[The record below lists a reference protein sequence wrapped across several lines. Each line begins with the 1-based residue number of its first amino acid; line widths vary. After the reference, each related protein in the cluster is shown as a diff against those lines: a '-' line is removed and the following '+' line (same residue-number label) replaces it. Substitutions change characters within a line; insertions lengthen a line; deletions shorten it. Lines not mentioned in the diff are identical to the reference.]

1 MSISGNLED
10 VSGSDVMQFIHL
22 GRRTGTLVLQ
32 QGKKRAMVGFYRGK
46 LISARR
52 DEQPLVGD
60 LLVRR
65 GVLDPERLQRA
76 IRLQRDG
83 AENRSLGQILLARG
97 DVDAEALRDA
107 VFDQIKQTINEI
119 VQWDDGRFEFVV
131 DDLRPVDDISLYPG
145 DVLENSDLNTQMVLM
160 EAARIFDER
169 NRRGSVSVSPVGE
182 AALLARPST
191 MRMPMS
197 GSGTAVLEPLVA
209 TASALSAAPA
219 ELERVEGKAP
229 FQLTGDRVATEI
241 AEVRVVTLDEVF
253 FARCREALRWL
264 GAPVCRV
271 EPQYAGAVAEDR
283 APVVLFDLR
292 PADRRVSDLRAVCR
306 ACPEFPVV
314 ALVDEGFPLGE
325 AYGAGAVA
333 ALPADPEA
341 VTACVGNLLHNL
353 LAARAKRP
361 MSQVTDNEAMS
372 RLRRVF
378 GDLRS
383 GLISATVALNLM
395 HIISESVERAVLF
408 LVRRNCLAA
417 LGAFGEAAGGRP
429 LAELTRNLRIQ
440 LDDDSGLSLC
450 VRTGEARSF
459 SFDEVRL
466 PAGFAKTL
474 GRPRTGQSV
483 IFPILGTQRV
493 IAAIYAD
500 NGGSA
505 EAIEDIE
512 ILELAAAQVGMAFEN
527 ELLRHQ
533 LAESDS

>member
-22 GRRTGTLVLQ
+22 GRRTGTLVMV
-32 QGKKRAMVGFYRGK
+32 QGEKRAMVGFYRGK
-46 LISARR
+46 LISARG
-52 DEQPLVGD
+52 DTQPLVGD
-60 LLVRR
+60 MLVRR
-65 GVLDPERLQRA
+65 GVLDPERLRHA
-76 IRLQRDG
+76 INLQNGHEEKRTLG
-83 AENRSLGQILLARG
+83 AILLAQG
-97 DVDAEALRDA
+97 DVDAEALREA

-119 VQWDDGRFEFVV
+119 VQWHDGRFEFVV

-145 DVLENSDLNTQMVLM
+145 DVLEDSDLNTQMVLM

-169 NRRGSVSVSPVGE
+169 NRRGSTTGSSREDSTRIASSPSVRLPHSG
-182 AALLARPST
+182 AR
-191 MRMPMS
+191 
-197 GSGTAVLEPLVA
+197 TAVVEPAVA
-209 TASALSAAPA
+209 IAGGAMTAQ
-219 ELERVEGKAP
+219 LERVAEKAP
-229 FQLTGDRVATEI
+229 FPSTGDRLATQA
-241 AEVRVVTLDEVF
+241 AEVRVVTSDEVF

-264 GAPVCRV
+264 GAHVCRV
-271 EPQYAGAVAEDR
+271 EPSVAGMASAER
-283 APVVLFDLR
+283 TPLILFDLR
-292 PADRRVSDLRAVCR
+292 HVDRRVSDLRAVCR
-306 ACPEFPVV
+306 ACSDIPVV

-333 ALPADPEA
+333 ALPADPDA
-341 VTACVGNLLHNL
+341 VAACVGNLLHNL
-353 LAARAKRP
+353 LNGRSARSAGRATGTEE
-361 MSQVTDNEAMS
+361 MA

-408 LVRRNCLAA
+408 LVRRNSLAA
-417 LGAFGEAAGGRP
+417 LGAFGETADGRP

-440 LDDDSGLSLC
+440 LDEESGLSQC
-450 VRTGEARSF
+450 VRSGEARSF
-459 SFDEVRL
+459 AFDEVRL
-466 PAGFAKTL
+466 PAGFVRTL
-474 GRPRTGQSV
+474 GEPLTGQSV
-483 IFPILGTQRV
+483 IFPILGTQKV

-500 NGGSA
+500 NGRSG

-533 LAESDS
+533 IAEADR

>member
-22 GRRTGTLVLQ
+22 GRRTGTLVLK
-32 QGKKRAMVGFYRGK
+32 QGEKRAMVGFYRGQ

-52 DEQPLVGD
+52 DAQPLVGD

-65 GVLDPERLQRA
+65 GVLKPDRLEEA
-76 IRLQRDG
+76 IRLQRER
-83 AENRSLGQILLARG
+83 AEERSLGQILLARG
-97 DVDAEALRDA
+97 DVSAEALRDA
-107 VFDQIKQTINEI
+107 VFAQIKQTINEV

-145 DVLENSDLNTQMVLM
+145 DVLEDSDLNTQMVLM

-169 NRRGSVSVSPVGE
+169 NRRGSTAGQPTGE
-182 AALLARPST
+182 PSLL
-191 MRMPMS
+191 S
-197 GSGTAVLEPLVA
+197 GSSAVRIPMNGVRVA
-209 TASALSAAPA
+209 AASAVSAAPVGVKLPV
-219 ELERVEGKAP
+219 ELERVEDKAP
-229 FQLTGDRVATEI
+229 FRLTGDRVATEL

-264 GAPVCRV
+264 GAPVRRV
-271 EPQYAGAVAEDR
+271 EPCQAGEVAEDR
-283 APVVLFDLR
+283 APVILFDLR
-292 PADRRVSDLRAVCR
+292 PANRRVSDLRSLCR
-306 ACPEFPVV
+306 SCSDFPVV

-353 LAARAKRP
+353 LAARAKQP
-361 MSQVTDNEAMS
+361 MSQVTGNEAMS

-408 LVRRNCLAA
+408 LVRRDSLAA
-417 LGAFGEAAGGRP
+417 LGAFGEAADGRP

-440 LDDDSGLSLC
+440 LDDESGLSRC
-450 VRTGEARSF
+450 VKTGEARSF
-459 SFDEVRL
+459 DFADVRL
-466 PAGFAKTL
+466 PVGFASTL
-474 GRPRTGQSV
+474 GLPTSGQSV

-500 NGGSA
+500 NGSSG
-505 EAIEDIE
+505 ETIEDIE

-533 LAESDS
+533 IERAES